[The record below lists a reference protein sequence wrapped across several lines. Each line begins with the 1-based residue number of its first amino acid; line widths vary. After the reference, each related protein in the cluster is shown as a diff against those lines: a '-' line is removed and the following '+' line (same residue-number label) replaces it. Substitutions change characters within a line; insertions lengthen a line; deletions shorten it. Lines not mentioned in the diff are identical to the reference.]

1 MVVLAFCPQDEILS
15 RRVNRSLERSLLT
28 SPRLF
33 IALKMSCSGS
43 GIHCWAPLKS
53 MSILQST
60 GYNPSCQTDFG
71 KRTNLIL
78 SISSKELHDNELSR
92 LFARGARAVM
102 VRDDDRINK
111 FVKATLEWLG
121 ADEPDHAS
129 LQFPFGKNLCNL
141 SGNHVAE
148 NGLLGDML
156 RFEPGR
162 IVHTARKFIVY
173 GSARD
178 QSLRTFPD
186 QFYASNQAA
195 AVPYVIKDLAWALM
209 SEIFA
214 STCIGTHSVYSS
226 YAVQVEI
233 LTYPGSRSDI
243 EVLGNLLANSCGRW
257 SRWGYLIDGYRNNAY
272 GIFDV
277 KIVRDFYALG
287 SLLPGIAIALGFF
300 NARIADG
307 RTGVYRKVIFYSDA
321 HMSMMANTLPR
332 LQVAE
337 PTCIRRF

>member
-1 MVVLAFCPQDEILS
+1 MP
-15 RRVNRSLERSLLT
+15 
-28 SPRLF
+28 
-33 IALKMSCSGS
+33 
-43 GIHCWAPLKS
+43 
-53 MSILQST
+53 
-60 GYNPSCQTDFG
+60 
-71 KRTNLIL
+71 TNLIS

-277 KIVRDFYALG
+277 KIVRDFYALC
-287 SLLPGIAIALGFF
+287 SLLPGIGNVLGFF

-307 RTGVYRKVIFYSDA
+307 RTGGVPKGYFLLGRAHVDDGKYITAIAGCRANLHTQVLGADTWVSLDVVPDA
-321 HMSMMANTLPR
+321 LAVFPSPKITKSNGIPATSHRVLLYDPPENR
-332 LQVAE
+332 NRVLQNISLSLSIIDRPKWLDSPE
-337 PTCIRRF
+337 